1 MILITIIYI
10 CIYIYLFIYLLGFI
24 NQPTSRLALIL
35 GTIHGSMSYTTN
47 ISPSAELHHVTG
59 DFRGKGGSASVI
71 QPRSY
76 GISSLYCEVPQHG
89 DWDRMGVRTLKN
101 ILMIFIY
108 RKIMDIYSFFWDIS
122 GIYCVYL
129 NVDEYEMNVLTV
141 KILFWVQAKHPMII
155 PRDSWFM
162 IMFSMVV
169 SGGL

>member
-10 CIYIYLFIYLLGFI
+10 YVYIYIYLLGFI

-89 DWDRMGVRTLKN
+89 DWDRMGVRMLKSL
-101 ILMIFIY
+101 LMIFIY
-108 RKIMDIYSFFWDIS
+108 RKIMDTYNFFWIFL
-122 GIYCVYL
+122 GYTVY
-129 NVDEYEMNVLTV
+129 
-141 KILFWVQAKHPMII
+141 I
-155 PRDSWFM
+155 
-162 IMFSMVV
+162 
-169 SGGL
+169 